1 MQFKF
6 VFSLSRLLLLVALV
20 ITPSLA
26 QRRRKRKLKCNR
38 SFLIGMGFLGLPK
51 PKKMNLEMCPK
62 IDWSCCTENDQLEM
76 YKNWRMGREEENLEE
91 RLRNHREIYED
102 LMDKALEVY
111 DRAKKTLEKTKTK
124 SISNCKILARR
135 LALFR
140 IDLIAP
146 KLEKN
151 INYMHDFLLDSHRG
165 FYCAICDA
173 EQQRFFEF
181 DRKRIVFSERFCREI
196 VFNSLHVLLYLHAHF
211 TKYLNLMT
219 KFTTN
224 CSFKGD
230 FKEKLIPRKYLFSTK
245 ADHHRSLTKCQKNR
259 NRLDWIDSCRD
270 ICKNF
275 NLIEFN
281 SYFRPKIKKL
291 KKYNTFIGKELR
303 KISDAEHKYNIVNG
317 LSTAKPR
324 KKAKKSKKARI
335 LAEAK
340 KDTKK
345 NTANLVKKKPN
356 KEDLAMAK
364 EQKEMDEQ
372 LAKLIVKKEVPAI
385 YKSASKSD
393 VPIASFKSVF
403 KHRGINLY
411 QVGKMTLINDHFY
424 DSIKTISDLKSGAG
438 SSTYSAGSSGT
449 ERLLLGWVIAVVMF
463 LVAK

>member
-6 VFSLSRLLLLVALV
+6 LFSISRLLFLLALLVAPY
-20 ITPSLA
+20 TT
-26 QRRRKRKLKCNR
+26 QRRRKRILKCNR
-38 SFLIGMGFLGLPK
+38 SFLVSMGFLGLPK
-51 PKKMNLEMCPK
+51 PKKLSLEMCPK
-62 IDWSCCTENDQLEM
+62 IDWSCCTVNDQLEM
-76 YKNWRMGREEENLEE
+76 YKSWKQGREEENLEE
-91 RLRNHREIYED
+91 RLKNHREVYED

-111 DRAKKTLEKTKTK
+111 ERAKKTLEKTKTK

-146 KLEKN
+146 KLEKALGH
-151 INYMHDFLLDSHRG
+151 YHDFLIDSHRG

-173 EQQRFFEF
+173 ELQRFFQF

-196 VFNSLHVLLYLHAHF
+196 VFNGPHVLLYLHAHF

-230 FKEKLIPRKYLFSTK
+230 FKEKMIPRKYLFSTK

-275 NLIEFN
+275 NLTQFN
-281 SYFRPKIKKL
+281 SYWRPKMKKL
-291 KKYNTFIGKELR
+291 KKYNVFIGKELR
-303 KISDAEHKYNIVNG
+303 KINEAEHKYNIVNG
-317 LSTAKPR
+317 LTTAKAR
-324 KKAKKSKKARI
+324 KKTKKARI
-335 LAEAK
+335 LAEK
-340 KDTKK
+340 KDPKK

-372 LAKLIVKKEVPAI
+372 LAKLIAKKEIPDI
-385 YKSASKSD
+385 YKSAKKSD
-393 VPIASFKSVF
+393 VPIDSFKSTF
-403 KHRGINLY
+403 SHRGINLY
-411 QVGKMTLINDHFY
+411 QVGKLTLINDHFY
-424 DSIKTISDLKSGAG
+424 DSINTIANLEKGSGG
-438 SSTYSAGSSGT
+438 STYSAGSSSTG
-449 ERLLLGWVIAVVMF
+449 RLVLGWVVAVLMLAIA
-463 LVAK
+463 K